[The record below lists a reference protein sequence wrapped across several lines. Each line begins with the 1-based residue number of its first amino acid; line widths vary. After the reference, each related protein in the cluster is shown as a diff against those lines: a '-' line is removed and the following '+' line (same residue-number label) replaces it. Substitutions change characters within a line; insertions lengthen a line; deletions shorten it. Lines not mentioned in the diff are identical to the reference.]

1 MNSLNDLEYRIQR
14 LEALLSLEADAPL
27 VFIRIRDQRKGSQD
41 QGRLNIAVVPGPAC
55 GHPGQTLTRDLNESE
70 NDFLLRCDKRY
81 SELYE

>member
-1 MNSLNDLEYRIQR
+1 MNLETRIQR
-14 LEALLSLEADAPL
+14 LEALLFPEADAPL
-27 VFIRIRDQRKGSQD
+27 VFVKVIDQRKNSQD
-41 QGRLNIAVVPGPAC
+41 PGDIRIAIIPGPAC